1 VSEHTHEQHGHDH
14 GNDHG
19 HDHGGPRREMPPLP
33 GSADGLPA
41 WWEELYSGT
50 GTRWSG
56 RANARLVEAV
66 AALEEAGVAPG
77 RALDL
82 GCGEGGDVV
91 WLAERG
97 WSATG
102 VDVAHAAVAKARSA
116 AQARGVDVVLER
128 HDLTRTFPEGEFDL
142 VNAQFLQAPVGWPRA
157 EVLRR
162 AADAVAP
169 GGHLLVVDHADP
181 PPWADLDEQARIGFP
196 TPQQVLADLAL
207 GEGWEVV
214 RAEVAGRPA
223 AGPGGQH
230 GHLND
235 SVVLV
240 RRLP

>member
-1 VSEHTHEQHGHDH
+1 MSDHQHGH
-14 GNDHG
+14 GQQHG

-33 GSADGLPA
+33 QSAEGLPA
-41 WWEELYSGT
+41 WWEELYSGS
-50 GTRWSG
+50 GLRWSG
-56 RANARLVEAV
+56 GANARLVEAV
-66 AALEEAGVAPG
+66 AALEARGVTPG

-82 GCGEGGDVV
+82 GCGEGGDVI

-97 WSATG
+97 WTATG

-116 AQARGVDVVLER
+116 AAARGVDVALER
-128 HDLTRTFPEGEFDL
+128 HDLTETFPEGEFDL

-162 AADAVAP
+162 AAASVAR

-181 PPWADLDEQARIGFP
+181 PPWSQLDREAVGFP

-207 GEGWEVV
+207 DTGAGDGWEVV
-214 RAEVAGRPA
+214 RAEVSARPA
-223 AGPGGQH
+223 AGPGGEH